1 MRTGYGYTIYRIFQ
15 TLDRVKENLHILL
28 AFSPIGEA
36 LRSRLRSFPSFI
48 SCCTIDWFH
57 PWPED
62 ALEMV
67 ANTFLEECDLEDS
80 EHKACVQVCKHF
92 HENIRDISEDFYQ
105 VLSRRNYLT
114 PTNYLE
120 LIMTFKGEI
129 FTIILNSYSRDV

>member
-1 MRTGYGYTIYRIFQ
+1 MI
-15 TLDRVKENLHILL
+15 L

-67 ANTFLEECDLEDS
+67 ANTFLEDCDLEDN
-80 EHKACVQVCKHF
+80 EHKACVQLCKHF
-92 HENIRDISEDFYQ
+92 HENIRGISEEFFQ
-105 VLSRRNYLT
+105 ILSRRNYLT

-120 LIMTFKGEI
+120 LIMTFKSKFKSLFQTKVVNFLKISEI
-129 FTIILNSYSRDV
+129 QFNKIIHV